1 MEEKYSRKVSP
12 QPLMHTAGQCS
23 LRRWVTSEKNNL
35 IADKY
40 YIAHQKVELEEK
52 KRSPLGHLE
61 IV

>member
-1 MEEKYSRKVSP
+1 
-12 QPLMHTAGQCS
+12 MHTAGQCS